1 VNLIIAASVLFAYG
15 ASAAVL
21 SYDELLAE
29 AVARYEEGD
38 TVAAG
43 ELLGQIIQEYP
54 DDAAANYYLAKI
66 LNDRGLFEA
75 ALDSYKKAAKSP
87 EFSDALFNVGYLS
100 YELGDADTALE
111 YYDRYLEYRPGDSAA
126 LYNKG
131 IIYASLGNNV
141 YAAKCYEGAIDSDP
155 YNVDAL
161 HNLAVIHYDT
171 GEYERAVHYWDRLL
185 ELNEDDIDA
194 FYGRGLA
201 LNELEEYEG
210 AVESFTRGAALAPD
224 DGRFPYQLG
233 NVHYSLNEL
242 DGAAAGFAEA
252 YRLGYA
258 RDEDAYYLGYIYSD
272 LHIYNL
278 ALEYFGLAAELNRNY
293 AVVHVEMACIYRAMG
308 KNASALEELRKAEEK
323 DYADDVEMA
332 FEFGMTYKALGLYEN
347 AAEYFADAV
356 RLDDALLEAHYRLA
370 EVYEEFDE
378 AKALRQW
385 RRYVELADGR
395 PGEKYSVKEA
405 RSRIAE
411 LEGKTARD

>member
-1 VNLIIAASVLFAYG
+1 MVIFAYG

-29 AVARYEEGD
+29 AVVKYEEGD

-54 DDAAANYYLAKI
+54 DDPAANYYLAGI
-66 LNDRGLFEA
+66 LNDRGLYEA
-75 ALDSYKKAAKSP
+75 ALDSYKKAAKSA

-100 YELGDADTALE
+100 YELGDPDTALE

-131 IIYASLGNNV
+131 IIYSSLGNDE

-161 HNLAVIHYDT
+161 HNLAVIYYDT
-171 GEYERAVHYWDRLL
+171 YEYERAVHYWNRLL
-185 ELNEDDIDA
+185 ELDGEDVDA
-194 FYGRGLA
+194 LYGRGLA
-201 LNELEEYEG
+201 LYELDEYDD
-210 AVESFTRGAALAPD
+210 AIESITRGAELAPD

-233 NVHYSLNEL
+233 NIHYSLNEL
-242 DGAAAGFAEA
+242 DGALAGFAEA
-252 YRLGYA
+252 YRLDYA
-258 RDEDAYYLGYIYSD
+258 ADEDAYYLGFIYSD
-272 LHIYNL
+272 LHKYNL
-278 ALEYFGLAAELNRNY
+278 ALKYFARAAELNRNY
-293 AVVHVEMACIYRAMG
+293 AIVHVEMARIYRAMG

-323 DYADDVEMA
+323 NYADEVELA
-332 FEFGMTYKALGLYEN
+332 YEFGMTYKALGLFEN
-347 AAEYFADAV
+347 AADYFADAV
-356 RLDDALLEAHYRLA
+356 RLDGSLLEAHYRLA
-370 EVYEEFDE
+370 EAYEGFDE

-385 RRYVELADGR
+385 RRYVELADGH

-405 RSRIAE
+405 RSRIAD
-411 LEGKTARD
+411 LGSKDARD

>member
-1 VNLIIAASVLFAYG
+1 MFLYACG

-38 TVAAG
+38 TVTAG

-54 DDAAANYYLAKI
+54 DDPAANYYLAQI

-75 ALDSYKKAAKSP
+75 ALESYMKAAKSP

-131 IIYASLGNNV
+131 IIYASLGNDA
-141 YAAKCYEGAIDSDP
+141 YAAKSYEGAIDSDP

-161 HNLAVIHYDT
+161 HNLAVIYYDA
-171 GEYERAVHYWDRLL
+171 GEYERAVRYWDRLL
-185 ELNEDDIDA
+185 ELDEDDVDA
-194 FYGRGLA
+194 LYGRGLA
-201 LNELEEYEG
+201 LYELDDYDG
-210 AVESFTRGAALAPD
+210 AVESLTRGAELAPD
-224 DGRFPYQLG
+224 DGRFQYQLG

-242 DGAAAGFAEA
+242 DGALAGFSEA

-272 LHIYNL
+272 LHKYNL
-278 ALEYFGLAAELNRNY
+278 ALEYFGRAAELNRNY
-293 AVVHVEMACIYRAMG
+293 AGVHVEKARIYRAMG

-323 DYADDVEMA
+323 GYVDGAELAY
-332 FEFGMTYKALGLYEN
+332 EFGMTYKALGLYEN
-347 AAEYFADAV
+347 AADYFADAV
-356 RLDDALLEAHYRLA
+356 SLDGAFLEAHYRLA
-370 EVYEEFDE
+370 EAYGSFDDM
-378 AKALRQW
+378 KALRQW
-385 RRYVELADGR
+385 RRYVELADGQ

-405 RSRIAE
+405 RSRIVE
-411 LEGKTARD
+411 LERKTARD